1 MTGLLG
7 AFFAQVA
14 IITYRAVS
22 GGGVSTPTQAPLP
35 LPLPA
40 EYTAAA
46 LIYGALAIA
55 PASLAP
61 IPGLIGWGLV
71 VANLLKL
78 PIAPGVGKPIAK
90 APAGGYKGSTSQVP
104 LPKAPTFA
112 PGITSKLTA

>member
-1 MTGLLG
+1 M
-7 AFFAQVA
+7 
-14 IITYRAVS
+14 
-22 GGGVSTPTQAPLP
+22 
-35 LPLPA
+35 
-40 EYTAAA
+40 
-46 LIYGALAIA
+46 
-55 PASLAP
+55 
-61 IPGLIGWGLV
+61 